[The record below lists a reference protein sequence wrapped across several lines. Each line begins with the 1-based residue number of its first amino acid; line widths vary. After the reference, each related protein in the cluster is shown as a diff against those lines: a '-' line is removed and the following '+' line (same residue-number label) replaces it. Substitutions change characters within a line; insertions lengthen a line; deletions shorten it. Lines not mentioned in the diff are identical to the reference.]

1 MIFFITFLVLMTK
14 NAHFRGGWTSTP
26 GVVRP
31 NLRSM
36 IYNKMALKIKPE
48 LLKEPSKVKDALL
61 SAYVSLS
68 PIEQRIYDSFGLGK
82 KLQQLE
88 PEEQWQAFLKLPYR
102 RKRLR
107 LAEGYDGGQPA
118 QMLQPIISQPP
129 PPDDDVQFRM
139 ASRVIKDEPD
149 EFDFP
154 FPPDEDMS
162 PPPDDDDDDMP
173 ALESQSSSSSSS
185 SSSSP
190 PPDDGGDGGGD
201 GGGPFPPSP
210 GTGAIGLQAI
220 NQQQN
225 IFNVEVPIR
234 KRSPD
239 PEPVVIYS
247 GGGPSPPPPGP
258 SAIGLQ
264 AISNRQ
270 NIFDVPVPVR
280 RPRPDPVLI
289 SSSDRKDP
297 PPPGAGAAALRVISQ
312 LPEGTIHVSYVQNRS
327 PSPVIITEENGSPP
341 SSPPPM
347 ANGTY
352 SVPEAVADQIPSEM
366 EVELL
371 ESEDLADVSVNNPEE
386 VEREIQDELNRVPEI
401 VERCEPEG
409 CETVTFQSDKE
420 KRCWILLSKL
430 AEASRNQVL
439 RIIRVY
445 KKIISIMT
453 EPDPDI
459 QRLYVGNRRLYSREG
474 EDITPNL
481 NPAEQGT
488 YIRDIILLISGAGV
502 GGVVTY
508 ETLMWVLPRIMDA
521 VVRCHE
527 FLLTVPDLAE
537 ELMYSLADLIIK
549 CLLALKVP
557 IFYTGIVAGSYLGM
571 FALVVGEYT
580 LTQRI
585 IITGTEVFSQRY
597 PVITA
602 IWFLPLETAAI
613 FFKLLVVAP
622 IKGVAALC
630 IYTRPFWRKV
640 LEAIIKG
647 SRATLTTLLE
657 MCSKIYL
664 FLSSCDW
671 KGNAGVIKNY
681 FLGICLLALIF
692 IAGKLLVKL
701 RIPLRVG
708 SSMPLFI
715 IMSVVLSTVAMG
727 SIIMLLDSGAS
738 EPIPQWQLIQQ
749 QQQQRQDE
757 EGEIIFNLTD
767 SARTAVAN
775 RRLVKEEVP
784 NPLSFTYPV
793 PIAVPVV
800 KPEPESVVVF
810 PPVPVVKPEPEPIY
824 PGLRRRQ
831 PIMKPEPEPVVVFPP
846 VPAELEGQQQLA
858 KSESI
863 ARRFIRGVIRGTSA
877 VGRGVIGLGR
887 GIMDYLWRN
896 DPDEARRVVE
906 EPQRMNNAE
915 QAIIETRLKDFDDF
929 VMKVSK
935 SVPNSSFFF
944 TSANVQMIRNRIM
957 RGETYGDAQ
966 YRANDDTYL
975 RNMGLPPYVWFQDP
989 QRGARWGRTIKTRAR
1004 EFAPYLTPEEA
1015 AANTDLS
1022 NALYQF

>member
-1 MIFFITFLVLMTK
+1 MTK
-14 NAHFRGGWTSTP
+14 NARFCGGWTSTP

-36 IYNKMALKIKPE
+36 IFNKMALKIKPD

-107 LAEGYDGGQPA
+107 FAEGYDGGQPG

-129 PPDDDVQFRM
+129 LPPSYPVIYQPPDDDVQFRM
-139 ASRVIKDEPD
+139 ESLNVKDEP
-149 EFDFP
+149 FDYPYIP

-162 PPPDDDDDDMP
+162 PPPDDDDDDDDMP
-173 ALESQSSSSSSS
+173 ALESQSSSSSY
-185 SSSSP
+185 SP
-190 PPDDGGDGGGD
+190 PPDDDDDGGGGGGG
-201 GGGPFPPSP
+201 GGGPSPPPLGP
-210 GTGAIGLQAI
+210 GANGLQAI
-220 NQQQN
+220 NQQN

-239 PEPVVIYS
+239 PEPVVISS
-247 GGGPSPPPPGP
+247 GDGPSPPPPGP
-258 SAIGLQ
+258 GANGYHV
-264 AISNRQ
+264 ISERQ

-289 SSSDRKDP
+289 SSSDRKDPP

-327 PSPVIITEENGSPP
+327 PSPVIMTVENGSPP

-366 EVELL
+366 VVELL

-386 VEREIQDELNRVPEI
+386 VEREIQEELNRAPEI

-430 AEASRNQVL
+430 AEASRNQVI

-459 QRLYVGNRRLYSREG
+459 QRLYVGNRRLYSRER

-508 ETLMWVLPRIMDA
+508 ETLMWVLPKIIDA

-571 FALVVGEYT
+571 FALVVGESA
-580 LTQRI
+580 LTQRF

-597 PVITA
+597 PVLTA

-622 IKGVAALC
+622 IKGVASLC

-671 KGNAGVIKNY
+671 KGNAGVIKNF
-681 FLGICLLALIF
+681 FLGICFLALMF
-692 IAGKLLVKL
+692 IAGKLFVKL

-715 IMSVVLSTVAMG
+715 IMSVVLSTVAIG

-738 EPIPQWQLIQQ
+738 EPIPQWQLI

-800 KPEPESVVVF
+800 KPEPEPEPLSSMLRRRGWVN
-810 PPVPVVKPEPEPIY
+810 VKPEPA
-824 PGLRRRQ
+824 
-831 PIMKPEPEPVVVFPP
+831 VVFPP
-846 VPAELEGQQQLA
+846 VPAELEGQQQMA
-858 KSESI
+858 KNESI
-863 ARRFIRGVIRGTSA
+863 ASRFIRGVRRGSSA
-877 VGRGVIGLGR
+877 VGRGVVGLGR

-915 QAIIETRLKDFDDF
+915 QAIIETRLRDFDDF
-929 VMKVSK
+929 VMKVRK

-944 TSANVQMIRNRIM
+944 TSANVQMIRDRIM

-989 QRGARWGRTIKTRAR
+989 QRGARWGRTIKSRAR

-1015 AANTDLS
+1015 AANTNLS